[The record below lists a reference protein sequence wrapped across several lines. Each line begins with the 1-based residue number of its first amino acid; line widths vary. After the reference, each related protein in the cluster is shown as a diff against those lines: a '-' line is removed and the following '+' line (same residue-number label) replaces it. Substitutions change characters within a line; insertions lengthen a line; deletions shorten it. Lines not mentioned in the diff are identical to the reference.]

1 MTTENNKLIAEFL
14 GAKYNQEE
22 KLLYFDSI
30 YQKKGKN
37 FFYDYELCYHSDWNW
52 LMQVVE
58 KIKPLNKNVNHH
70 YLRLMNMTLSEA
82 LNIDYLYS
90 NVVEFIK
97 WYNENKI

>member
-1 MTTENNKLIAEFL
+1 MTTENNKLIAEFMGWDSNSTKTVYYEPTDMVQGIGGFTL
-14 GAKYNQEE
+14 EN
-22 KLLYFDSI
+22 LPFD
-30 YQKKGKN
+30 N
-37 FFYDYELCYHSDWNW
+37 WNW

-58 KIKPLNKNVNHH
+58 KIKPLNKNGNHH
-70 YLRLMNMTLSEA
+70 YLRLMNMTLIEA

>member
-14 GAKYNQEE
+14 DNVFKVSTFKGELVIENIQSWKHYEDYDE
-22 KLLYFDSI
+22 IEFDF
-30 YQKKGKN
+30 N
-37 FFYDYELCYHSDWNW
+37 L

-58 KIKPLNKNVNHH
+58 KIKPLNKNGNHH